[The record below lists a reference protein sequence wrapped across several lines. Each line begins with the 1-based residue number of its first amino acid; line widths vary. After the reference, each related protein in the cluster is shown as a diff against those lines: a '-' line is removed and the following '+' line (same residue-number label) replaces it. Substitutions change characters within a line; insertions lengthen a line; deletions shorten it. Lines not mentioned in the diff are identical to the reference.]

1 MIVKCQLLELIQLSD
16 TLAAAS
22 QALDPLRYLGEVS
35 EETIWQF
42 YQPAIEYAI
51 VNEQVQGEIDQ
62 SAKDT
67 LQKMRF

>member
-16 TLAAAS
+16 ILAAAT
-22 QALDPLRYLGEVS
+22 QALDPLRYLGEVT

-51 VNEQVQGEIDQ
+51 TNDNVQGEID
-62 SAKDT
+62 
-67 LQKMRF
+67 

>member
-51 VNEQVQGEIDQ
+51 VNEQV
-62 SAKDT
+62 
-67 LQKMRF
+67 